1 MSVPSK
7 ELRARVKKVEA
18 TLATLHADIDDIVKD
33 RVYAAAA
40 EISGI
45 PVGVLK
51 QLSWIARPTAIA
63 DARHLARLQRARTA
77 LNDTHERDLSPGC
90 AGFFNW

>member
-1 MSVPSK
+1 MSIPSK

-18 TLATLHADIDDIVKD
+18 TLATLHADIDEIVKD

-45 PVGVLK
+45 PVSVLK
-51 QLSWIARPTAIA
+51 QSIVDRASNGYCRCTVLSAIA
-63 DARHLARLQRARTA
+63 TGKDGL
-77 LNDTHERDLSPGC
+77 
-90 AGFFNW
+90 

>member
-1 MSVPSK
+1 MSNPSK

-18 TLATLHADIDDIVKD
+18 TLAILHADIDDIVKD

-51 QLSWIARPTAIA
+51 QSIMHRASNGYCRCKALSAIA
-63 DARHLARLQRARTA
+63 TGKDGL
-77 LNDTHERDLSPGC
+77 
-90 AGFFNW
+90 

>member
-1 MSVPSK
+1 MSIPSK

-18 TLATLHADIDDIVKD
+18 TLATLHADIDEIVKD

-51 QLSWIARPTAIA
+51 QSIVGRASDGYCRCKALSTIATGK
-63 DARHLARLQRARTA
+63 DGL
-77 LNDTHERDLSPGC
+77 
-90 AGFFNW
+90 

>member
-7 ELRARVKKVEA
+7 ELRARVKNVEA

-51 QLSWIARPTAIA
+51 QSIVDRASDGYCRCRALSAIA
-63 DARHLARLQRARTA
+63 TGKDGL
-77 LNDTHERDLSPGC
+77 
-90 AGFFNW
+90 